1 MSHTFNFFLVRLKN
15 ILRQNQII
23 EPQTEI
29 LLDLARMQ
37 LAQNSIGNSNEVKE
51 LKNATLL

>member
-37 LAQNSIGNSNEVKE
+37 LAQNSIGNSDEVKE